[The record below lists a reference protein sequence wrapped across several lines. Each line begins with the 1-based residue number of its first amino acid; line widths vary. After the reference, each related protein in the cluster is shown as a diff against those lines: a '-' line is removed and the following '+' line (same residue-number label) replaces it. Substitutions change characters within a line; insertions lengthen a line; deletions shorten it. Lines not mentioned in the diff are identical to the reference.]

1 MKKLFLVAL
10 AAGMFVACGNK
21 TNEEAAIDSVAVE
34 EPVEV
39 VEEPAAPVAEEPVV
53 AENNT
58 PSKNE
63 IAEDI
68 KAGAEAAATV
78 TEAVSDAVKEN
89 KKTTSSRGNR

>member
-39 VEEPAAPVAEEPVV
+39 VEAPAPVEEAPAAVAEEKSEP
-53 AENNT
+53 
-58 PSKNE
+58 
-63 IAEDI
+63 
-68 KAGAEAAATV
+68 
-78 TEAVSDAVKEN
+78 AVKVEATDEGAKVKVGN
-89 KKTTSSRGNR
+89 KAEISVQPKQTKGDNI